1 MSPKYKKESSMNPFS
16 MWSSMK
22 ASVKI
27 TIVVC
32 GTLILIASMYFGFF
46 DEILGLLRGKE

>member
-1 MSPKYKKESSMNPFS
+1 MNPLTF
-16 MWSSMK
+16 WASMK

-32 GTLILIASMYFGFF
+32 GTLVLIASMYFGFF
-46 DEILGLLRGKE
+46 DDILGLFK